1 MLTIDEELAGA
12 VECVCV
18 ALKNIYIYIF
28 MPCIRVLEFT
38 KGFAIYYHFE

>member
-18 ALKNIYIYIF
+18 ALKKIYIYIYA
-28 MPCIRVLEFT
+28 L
-38 KGFAIYYHFE
+38 Y